1 MYSTLIAIFAP
12 VALKIFYHGG
22 QRLIVY
28 RLWIGPPLG
37 FGPLLIVDGTEVW
50 PQRRLEAARLVEY
63 LNSK

>member
-1 MYSTLIAIFAP
+1 M
-12 VALKIFYHGG
+12 
-22 QRLIVY
+22 LIVY